1 MVRTLRRQ
9 ITWREPS
16 AMKKLWDLT
25 WGLVLV
31 VGLTAVSEFGVRV
44 GYSKSAPETTTQ
56 AVSQRVV
63 PAVK

>member
-1 MVRTLRRQ
+1 MVRTLKKQ

-31 VGLTAVSEFGVRV
+31 LALTVVSEVGVRV
-44 GYSKSAPETTTQ
+44 GFTKTAPD
-56 AVSQRVV
+56 APVASQPMMHVV
-63 PAVK
+63 K

>member
-1 MVRTLRRQ
+1 
-9 ITWREPS
+9 
-16 AMKKLWDLT
+16 MKKLWDLT